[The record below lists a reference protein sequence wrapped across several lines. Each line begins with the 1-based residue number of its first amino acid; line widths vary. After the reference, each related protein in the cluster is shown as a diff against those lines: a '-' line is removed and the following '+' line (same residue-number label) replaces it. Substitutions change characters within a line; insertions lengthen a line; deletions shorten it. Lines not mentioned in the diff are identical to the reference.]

1 MNEIDVLAFP
11 ERNVGLNQE
20 SAEKHSLGLFDATSF
35 GDDLHDSVA
44 PLETN
49 WLRESEILASKEQSD
64 EFPQEQLNRD
74 NSSQDCKLVNTNTPK
89 RRVTETTTESKDQSD
104 LKRIR

>member
-20 SAEKHSLGLFDATSF
+20 SAEKQSLGLFDTTSF
-35 GDDLHDSVA
+35 RDDLHDIVV

-49 WLRESEILASKEQSD
+49 WLRESEILAIKEQSD

-74 NSSQDCKLVNTNTPK
+74 NNSQDCELVTTNTPK
-89 RRVTETTTESKDQSD
+89 RRVTETTIESKDQSD